1 MKYGKYMFESFK
13 EFQQILSLATANG
26 VGTGEKFFNFFKC
39 FINLFFPFRTL
50 QFHYQY
56 KT

>member
-26 VGTGEKFFNFFKC
+26 VGTGEKFFNFLRENYSDKL
-39 FINLFFPFRTL
+39 I
-50 QFHYQY
+50 
-56 KT
+56 KTN